1 MTSIIFP
8 GQGSQYPGMVKD
20 FYDNFKSAREVFEEL
35 EDITSIN
42 LKNLLFED
50 NIKLNLTKY
59 TQISIF
65 TASIVIFKVIE
76 QYSYLNYKDINC
88 MLGHSLGEYSALTS
102 SKKMSL
108 NDAANL
114 IKTRGIIMN
123 DAIEPNISGM
133 AALIGFNSSKIQ
145 EIIDTNDL
153 NVFIANDN
161 SHQQIV
167 ISGLK
172 SDLNN
177 SEKIFLS
184 NGVKKFVKLNV
195 SAAFHSP
202 LMLDAQNQLNEYI
215 NQVNFHESDISIIS
229 NFNAKIL
236 KSNEDIKNALS
247 NQMANKVKWTESINN
262 LAKTNDL
269 KIIEIGPGKVLS
281 GLIKRINNN
290 FSIISI
296 NSISDLKLL
305 EEL

>member
-20 FYDNFKSAREVFEEL
+20 FYKNFKSAREVLEEI
-35 EDITSIN
+35 EDITNIN
-42 LKNLLFED
+42 LKNFLFED
-50 NIKLNLTKY
+50 NSKLNLTKY
-59 TQISIF
+59 TQICIF
-65 TASIVIFKVIE
+65 TASIVILKVIE
-76 QYSYLNYKDINC
+76 QNSDLNYKNINC

-102 SKKMSL
+102 SKRISL

-114 IKTRGIIMN
+114 IKTRGLIMN
-123 DAIEPNISGM
+123 DSIEPNISGM
-133 AALIGFNSSKIQ
+133 AAVLGFNSLKIQ

-153 NVFIANDN
+153 KVFIANDN
-161 SHQQIV
+161 SPHQIV
-167 ISGLK
+167 ISGLNN
-172 SDLNN
+172 DLNN

-184 NGVKKFVKLNV
+184 NGVKKFIKLNV

-202 LMLDAQNQLNEYI
+202 LMQGAQNQLNEYI
-215 NQVNFHESDISIIS
+215 KKVDFLESDISIIS

-236 KSNEDIKNALS
+236 KSNKEIKNALI
-247 NQMANKVKWTESINN
+247 NQMANKVQWTESINN
-262 LAKTNDL
+262 LAKTNDF

-296 NSISDLKLL
+296 NSINDLKLL

>member
-1 MTSIIFP
+1 
-8 GQGSQYPGMVKD
+8 
-20 FYDNFKSAREVFEEL
+20 
-35 EDITSIN
+35 
-42 LKNLLFED
+42 
-50 NIKLNLTKY
+50 
-59 TQISIF
+59 
-65 TASIVIFKVIE
+65 
-76 QYSYLNYKDINC
+76 
-88 MLGHSLGEYSALTS
+88 
-102 SKKMSL
+102 
-108 NDAANL
+108 
-114 IKTRGIIMN
+114 
-123 DAIEPNISGM
+123 M
-133 AALIGFNSSKIQ
+133 AAVIGFNSSKIQ

-215 NQVNFHESDISIIS
+215 NKVNFHESDISIIS